1 MGSMR
6 KSRLSKYKQGRLV
19 EHFVAGTTA
28 RTAAS
33 LCGVN
38 RKTAALYFLR
48 LREIIAYELEAET
61 ADMLGGEIE
70 VDESYFGGK
79 RKGKRG
85 RGAAGKIPVFGI
97 LKRGGK
103 VYTKI
108 IPDAASATLIPIIE
122 RKVVPLLGDCF
133 AFTGQPTDSIV
144 YSDCWR
150 GYNVLDVSDFHHFR
164 INHSKLFADRHN
176 HINGI
181 ENFWNQAKRHMR
193 KFNGVPKAQFGLYLK
208 ECEWRFN
215 NSDPSVQLSQLRQW
229 VKKYLN

>member
-6 KSRLSKYKQGRLV
+6 KSCLSHYKQARLV

-48 LREIIAYELEAET
+48 LREIIAYELEAEST
-61 ADMLGGEIE
+61 AMFGGEIE
-70 VDESYFGGK
+70 VDESYFGGR

-85 RGAAGKIPVFGI
+85 RGAARKIPVFGI

-108 IPDAASATLIPIIE
+108 IPDASSATLVPIIE
-122 RKVVPLLGDCF
+122 RKVVP
-133 AFTGQPTDSIV
+133 DSIV
-144 YSDCWR
+144 YSECWKA
-150 GYNVLDVSDFHHFR
+150 YNVLDVSDFKHFR
-164 INHSKLFADRHN
+164 INHSRLFADARN

-181 ENFWNQAKRHMR
+181 EHFWNQAKRHMR
-193 KFNGVPKAQFGLYLK
+193 KFNGVSKAQFGLYLK
-208 ECEWRFN
+208 EREWRFN
-215 NSDPSVQLSQLRQW
+215 NSDPTAQLLQFRQW
-229 VKKYLN
+229 VRAYLD